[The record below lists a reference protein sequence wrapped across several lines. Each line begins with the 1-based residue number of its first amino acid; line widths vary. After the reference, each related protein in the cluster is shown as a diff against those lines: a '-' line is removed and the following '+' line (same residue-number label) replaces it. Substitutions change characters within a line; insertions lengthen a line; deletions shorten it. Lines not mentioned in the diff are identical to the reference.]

1 MNNRIEA
8 MEYIRGLAMLGVVAI
23 HTGSLVLLD
32 PAANPQLV
40 ALLEI
45 VSRFSVPIFFFI
57 SAFSLFRQYPLE
69 QPLDLKRFY
78 KRRFF
83 RVLLPYI
90 AGSILYMLHY
100 SWLTGDW
107 SIWFPILVYQFF
119 FFGMGIGCHVCQH
132 PGFGRRCFKGPH
144 EACRQCCTNNKLH

>member
-1 MNNRIEA
+1 MNNRIAA
-8 MEYIRGLAMLGVVAI
+8 MEYTRGLAMLGVVAI
-23 HTGSLVLLD
+23 HTGSMVLLD

-69 QPLDLKRFY
+69 QPLDLQRFY

-90 AGSILYMLHY
+90 AGSIKLRL
-100 SWLTGDW
+100 DW
-107 SIWFPILVYQFF
+107 VVMQCSIPSMIS
-119 FFGMGIGCHVCQH
+119 
-132 PGFGRRCFKGPH
+132 
-144 EACRQCCTNNKLH
+144 CR